1 MNKDGSQKGL
11 KSNERWIEKMGDE
24 NDTKKC

>member
-11 KSNERWIEKMGDE
+11 KRNDRWIEKMGDE
-24 NDTKKC
+24 NDTKKS